1 MFHEL
6 FEQNSYHLNFF
17 QQEIKL
23 SASQLAFTSSKFTIE
38 TLEQGMKYVIDVTL
52 MFLLLTL
59 NMFHTFF

>member
-1 MFHEL
+1 MFREL

-38 TLEQGMKYVIDVTL
+38 TLEQGMKYVIDVAL

>member
-38 TLEQGMKYVIDVTL
+38 TLEQGMKYVIDVAL